1 MERIAAK
8 LLHNPVKLNVGKS
21 GVLVANEK
29 IAQEVIV
36 LAEHDKQS
44 RLMEIL
50 VSPSNECAL
59 LLPFLHEATL
69 FLFFCFFL
77 RRDYLV

>member
-44 RLMEIL
+44 RLVEIL
-50 VSPSNECAL
+50 VSLPLKHAPS
-59 LLPFLHEATL
+59 LPSPIDTEAAPLSRSVPFTT
-69 FLFFCFFL
+69 
-77 RRDYLV
+77 